1 MVPFLGRVMSRL
13 PFLSIKNETYESLRR
28 LRLKGENDDDLIMR
42 IVELARCQMILL
54 GMEDTEEA
62 TR

>member
-1 MVPFLGRVMSRL
+1 L